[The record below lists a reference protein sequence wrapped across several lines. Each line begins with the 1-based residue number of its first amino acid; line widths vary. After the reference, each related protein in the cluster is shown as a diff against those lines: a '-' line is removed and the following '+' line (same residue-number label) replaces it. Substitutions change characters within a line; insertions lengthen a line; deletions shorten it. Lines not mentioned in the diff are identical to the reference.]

1 MTASLSALSNRRAVV
16 KGKPAKRVVIPVGA
30 PLKAALNAAEM
41 HAVTILV
48 TSEMRPW
55 AHGGSFCSA
64 FAKAR
69 QEAGTM
75 GVTFHDFRGTAV
87 TRLVRAGCTVPEIA
101 SITGHS
107 LKEVTSIL
115 EAHYLLLDEQVGI
128 NAIRKLERK
137 TTSPTERPTEQ

>member
-1 MTASLSALSNRRAVV
+1 
-16 KGKPAKRVVIPVGA
+16 
-30 PLKAALNAAEM
+30 
-41 HAVTILV
+41 
-48 TSEMRPW
+48 
-55 AHGGSFCSA
+55 
-64 FAKAR
+64 
-69 QEAGTM
+69 M